1 MCGIYGIWANAPEA
15 ISQEFLA
22 EAGTALQHRGPDHQG
37 QWFDP
42 AINLGL
48 GHRRLAILDLSPQ
61 GLQPMQ
67 SANGRYVLTFNGEI
81 YNFADL
87 KADLIS
93 LGHTFR
99 GASDTEVMLAAFSE
113 WGVEAALQKLVGMF
127 AFALWDRAE
136 RVLTLGRDRLGEK
149 PIYYGWLGQ
158 TFIFGSELKA
168 LQAHPHWE
176 SQIDR
181 QALALFLRHSYIP
194 APYSIYQGIY
204 KLPPGTVLQMQS
216 AAPSPRPMPQ
226 PYWSMADAVTWGQKH
241 PFAGNAQA
249 AVEQLD
255 SLLCTTVRQQM
266 VADVPLGA
274 FLSGGVDSSTVTALM
289 QAQSS
294 QPIKTFTIGFHE
306 ADYNEA
312 ERAKAVAQHLGTQH
326 TELYVTAAET
336 RQIIPELPVLYDEP
350 FADPSQIPTYL
361 IAQLARQQVTVS
373 LSGDGGDEIFGGYN
387 RYLWASRIWQQVGWL
402 PPSIRTAIAAQISQ
416 FPPHTW
422 NQIWKTLSPMLPG
435 VLNQR
440 LPGEKLHKLARV
452 LASQTPQSMY
462 MGLVSQWQFPIELVK
477 GVTQEPPTTLNDPS
491 QWPNQGD
498 FAAWMMSLDA
508 MSYLPGDI
516 LTKVDRAAMGV
527 SLETRIPFLDHRIVE
542 FANSLPIDFK
552 IHSGQGKWLLRQV
565 LYRYVPADLIERP
578 KMGFSVPIGNWLRA
592 PLREWAEDLLHAERL
607 QRQGFLEPDLIR
619 STWQQHLSGKENHQY
634 PLWNVMMFQ
643 AWLEKNGVS

>member
-1 MCGIYGIWANAPEA
+1 MCGIYGIWSNAPEA
-15 ISQEFLA
+15 IAQEFLA

-99 GASDTEVMLAAFSE
+99 SASDTEVMLAAFSE

-158 TFIFGSELKA
+158 TFIFSSELKA

-181 QALALFLRHSYIP
+181 QALALFLRHSYVP

-204 KLPPGTVLQMQS
+204 KLPPGTVLQVQS
-216 AAPSPRPMPQ
+216 VATAPRPTPR
-226 PYWSMADAVTWGQKH
+226 PYWSMADVVTWGQQH
-241 PFAGNAQA
+241 PFVGSPQA
-249 AVEQLD
+249 AVDHLD
-255 SLLCTTVRQQM
+255 ALLRTTIQQQM
-266 VADVPLGA
+266 IADVPLGA
-274 FLSGGVDSSTVTALM
+274 FLSGGIDSSTVVALM

-294 QPIKTFTIGFHE
+294 KSVNTFTVGFHE

-312 ERAKAVAQHLGTQH
+312 EAAKAVAHYLGTQH
-326 TELYVTAAET
+326 TELYVTAEET
-336 RQIIPELPVLYDEP
+336 RQVIPRLPELYDEP
-350 FADPSQIPTYL
+350 FADPSQIPTFL
-361 IAQLARQQVTVS
+361 IAQLARQHVTVA
-373 LSGDGGDEIFGGYN
+373 LSGDGGDEMFGGYN
-387 RYLWASRIWQQVGWL
+387 RYLWANRIWQRVGGL
-402 PPSIRTAIAAQISQ
+402 SPHVRMAIAHQMTRFSPQ
-416 FPPHTW
+416 TW
-422 NQIWKTLSPMLPG
+422 NQIWQMLAPFLPDR
-435 VLNQR
+435 LNLL
-440 LPGEKLHKLARV
+440 LPGEKLHKLAKV
-452 LASQTPQSMY
+452 LASPNPQSIY
-462 MGLVSQWQFPIELVK
+462 RDLISQWQSPTQVVQGLA
-477 GVTQEPPTTLNDPS
+477 QEPLTAISDLS
-491 QWPNQGD
+491 QWPNYRN
-498 FAAWMMSLDA
+498 FTVEMMYLDA
-508 MSYLPGDI
+508 ITYLPDDI

-527 SLETRIPFLDHRIVE
+527 GLETRVPFLDHRLVK
-542 FANSLPIDFK
+542 FAHTLPLDFK
-552 IHSGQGKWLLRQV
+552 IHAGQSKWLLRQV
-565 LYRYVPADLIERP
+565 LYRYVPPALVERP
-578 KMGFSVPIGNWLRA
+578 KMGFSVPIGDWLRA
-592 PLREWAEDLLHAERL
+592 PLRGWADDLLHRDRL
-607 QRQGFLEPDLIR
+607 QKQGFLDPKLIQN
-619 STWQQHLSGKENHQY
+619 TWQQHLSGQENHQY
-634 PLWNVMMFQ
+634 PLWNVIMFQ
-643 AWLEKNGVS
+643 AWLDQI